1 MSVDASSSGLYRCE
15 VSAEA
20 PGFETADREAHFN
33 VIGKFEIKSSIL
45 YVKVANCCTVHA
57 VCIGMFYLALSSF
70 NIQCLAVCY
79 MITRSY

>member
-33 VIGKFEIKSSIL
+33 VIGKFEVKSSCCL
-45 YVKVANCCTVHA
+45 YRHVLFGFT
-57 VCIGMFYLALSSF
+57 LL
-70 NIQCLAVCY
+70 
-79 MITRSY
+79 